1 VDIERCV
8 APRAFRPAMDEMLF
22 VSIDPAA
29 GGPQSDYCVVS
40 FVRQHGVVTV
50 RVPFA
55 RLPWYSFS

>member
-1 VDIERCV
+1 
-8 APRAFRPAMDEMLF
+8 MDEMLF